1 MYKINEQ
8 KLTEYIVKLKREKMY
23 IEAMKKI
30 EIEDLKKH
38 TGYWLWN
45 IVKK

>member
-8 KLTEYIVKLKREKMY
+8 KLAEYIVNLKREKMY
-23 IEAMKKI
+23 NDAMKKV
-30 EIEDLKKH
+30 EIEDLRKK

-45 IVKK
+45 IIKI